1 MSIATQVCKEQYNLE
16 KEEFESIIV
25 DLHGPD
31 KTRTLT
37 RSEWES
43 VAKEIVGRMDNFF
56 DELIQIVVLDY
67 LDGGHTD

>member
-1 MSIATQVCKEQYNLE
+1 MSVATQVCKEQYLLD
-16 KEEFESIIV
+16 KDDFEGIIV
-25 DLHGPD
+25 DLHGVD

-56 DELIQIVVLDY
+56 DNLIQNVVLDY
-67 LDGGHTD
+67 LDGGHTE